1 MAETEKPTMSRFN
14 INLNMMKSKKSFKD
28 LAKQI
33 SALQEDQLGK
43 LKGGF
48 AAFSANMERVIDGS
62 VTNSVSVSGNC
73 SCSCT
78 CSSDSK

>member
-1 MAETEKPTMSRFN
+1 
-14 INLNMMKSKKSFKD
+14 MMKSKKSFKD

-33 SALQEDQLGK
+33 SVLQEDQLGK

-48 AAFSANMERVIDGS
+48 VAFSADMQRVIDGS

-73 SCSCT
+73 SCQCT
-78 CSSDSK
+78 CSEDQL

>member
-1 MAETEKPTMSRFN
+1 
-14 INLNMMKSKKSFKD
+14 MMKSKKSFKD

-48 AAFSANMERVIDGS
+48 AAFSAGMQRVIDGT
-62 VTNSVSVSGNC
+62 VTNSVTVYGNC
-73 SCSCT
+73 SCECT
-78 CSSDSK
+78 CSADSL

>member
-1 MAETEKPTMSRFN
+1 
-14 INLNMMKSKKSFKD
+14 MMKSKKSFKE

-48 AAFSANMERVIDGS
+48 TAFSAKSLAMMPDDN
-62 VTNSVSVSGNC
+62 TNNNNNSVAGDPC

-78 CSSDSK
+78 CSCSEEL